1 MDDELGLILQNLFLE
16 DNSRGNE
23 IKIQHEFTT
32 DKCNKG
38 IIVNNC
44 IYHLKSVGKDQAAR
58 WQTPKNMFIIID
70 N

>member
-32 DKCNKG
+32 DKGNKG

-44 IYHLKSVGKDQAAR
+44 IYHLKSVD
-58 WQTPKNMFIIID
+58 WLDMQTPKNMFIIID